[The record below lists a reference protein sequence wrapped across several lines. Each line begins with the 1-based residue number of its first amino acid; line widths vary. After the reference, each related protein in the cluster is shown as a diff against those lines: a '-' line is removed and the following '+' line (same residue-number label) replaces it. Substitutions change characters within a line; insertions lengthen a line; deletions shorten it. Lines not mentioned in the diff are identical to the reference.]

1 MGVSREKTRG
11 ESFVLRSSREGN
23 PTSYKK
29 TPLFGL
35 GVFCQRWAVSTLR
48 VALLIE
54 TSREYGRGLLRGI
67 VRYQREHGPWSIYF
81 KPHGLGQ
88 PPPDWLASWRGDGI
102 LARIND
108 RAMADAVLSAGVPA
122 IDLRSSLRVGLPIV
136 GIDNVPVVRLA
147 VEHFLER
154 GFRHFGFCGTP
165 YGEHRYQDERSD
177 RFAKAIRARGFDCHV
192 YLHPARAALS
202 WDEEQEHIAQWLRR
216 LPKPAAVMT
225 CHDDRGQQVLDACL
239 RAGLTVPDDVAI
251 LGVDNDEFLCNL
263 STPPLTSIDVHPERI
278 GYEAAA
284 LLERMMRGGRAP
296 KKPRLF
302 PPRAI
307 VVRKSTDITAI
318 GDAHVAKTARLIRER
333 ALAGE
338 KIEEVLKEV
347 PVSRSALFRRF
358 KEHLGRSPKK
368 EATRVRLER
377 AKELLRETT
386 LPVAQIAERVGYA
399 ESKYFIAVFHRAI
412 GTTPLRY
419 RRDHSTR

>member
-1 MGVSREKTRG
+1 MS
-11 ESFVLRSSREGN
+11 
-23 PTSYKK
+23 
-29 TPLFGL
+29 TP
-35 GVFCQRWAVSTLR
+35 R

-108 RAMADAVLSAGVPA
+108 RAMADAVIGTGVPA
-122 IDLRSSLRVGLPIV
+122 VDLRSSLGQLGLPIV

-177 RFAKAIRARGFDCHV
+177 RFVKAIRGCRFQCDV
-192 YLHPARAALS
+192 YQPPARAALS

-239 RAGLTVPDDVAI
+239 RAGLNVPDDVAI
-251 LGVDNDEFLCNL
+251 IGVDNDEFLCNL
-263 STPPLTSIDVHPERI
+263 STPPLTSIDVNPDRI

-284 LLERMMRGGRAP
+284 LLDRMMRGGKAP
-296 KKPRLF
+296 KKPRLYA
-302 PPRAI
+302 PRGI
-307 VVRKSTDITAI
+307 VVRKSTDIAAI
-318 GDAHVAKTARLIRER
+318 GDPHVAKTARLIRDH
-333 ALAGE
+333 ALAGGR
-338 KIEEVLKEV
+338 IEELMQEV

-368 EATRVRLER
+368 EATRVRLAR

-386 LPVAQIAERVGYA
+386 LSVAQIAERVGYA
-399 ESKYFIAVFHRAI
+399 EAKYFIAVFHREV

-419 RRDHSTR
+419 RRQSKE

>member
-1 MGVSREKTRG
+1 MSA
-11 ESFVLRSSREGN
+11 
-23 PTSYKK
+23 P
-29 TPLFGL
+29 
-35 GVFCQRWAVSTLR
+35 R

-67 VRYQREHGPWSIYF
+67 SRYQREHGPWSIYF

-88 PPPDWLASWRGDGI
+88 PPPDWLGSWRGEGI
-102 LARIND
+102 LARITD
-108 RAMADAVLSAGVPA
+108 RAMADVVLATGVPA
-122 IDLRSSLRVGLPIV
+122 IDLRSSLGQIGLPIV

-177 RFAKAIRARGFDCHV
+177 RFQQAIRGCRFHCDV
-192 YLHPARAALS
+192 YQHPARAALT
-202 WDEEQEHIAQWLRR
+202 WDEEQSHIAEWLRR
-216 LPKPAAVMT
+216 LPKPVAVMT
-225 CHDDRGQQVLDACL
+225 CHDDRGQQVIDACL
-239 RAGLTVPDDVAI
+239 RAGLVVPDDVAI
-251 LGVDNDEFLCNL
+251 IGVDNDEFLCNL
-263 STPPLTSIDVHPERI
+263 STPPLTSIDVHPESI

-284 LLERMMRGGRAP
+284 LLDRMMKGAKPPKRA
-296 KKPRLF
+296 RLF
-302 PPRAI
+302 PPRGI

-318 GDAHVAKTARLIRER
+318 GDPHVAKTARLIRDQ
-333 ALAGE
+333 ASAGRR
-338 KIEEVLKEV
+338 IEELMQEI

-386 LPVAQIAERVGYA
+386 LSVAQIAERVGYA
-399 ESKYFIAVFHRAI
+399 ESKYFIAVFHRAV

-419 RRDHSTR
+419 RRQSKS

>member
-1 MGVSREKTRG
+1 M
-11 ESFVLRSSREGN
+11 
-23 PTSYKK
+23 PT
-29 TPLFGL
+29 P
-35 GVFCQRWAVSTLR
+35 R

-88 PPPDWLASWRGDGI
+88 PPPDWLVSWRGDGI
-102 LARIND
+102 LARITD
-108 RAMADAVLSAGVPA
+108 RAMADAVIGTGVPA
-122 IDLRSSLRVGLPIV
+122 IDLRSSLGHLGLPIV

-177 RFAKAIRARGFDCHV
+177 RFAKAIRGCRFHCDV
-192 YLHPARAALS
+192 YQPPAPAALS

-239 RAGLTVPDDVAI
+239 RANLSVPDDVAI
-251 LGVDNDEFLCNL
+251 IGVDNDEFLCNL
-263 STPPLTSIDVHPERI
+263 STPPLTSIDVNPERI

-284 LLERMMRGGRAP
+284 LLDRMMRGGKPP
-296 KKPRLF
+296 KKPRLYA
-302 PPRAI
+302 PRGI

-318 GDAHVAKTARLIRER
+318 GDPHVAKTARLIRDH
-333 ALAGE
+333 ALAGRR
-338 KIEEVLKEV
+338 IEELMQEV

-358 KEHLGRSPKK
+358 KEHVGRSPKK

-386 LPVAQIAERVGYA
+386 LSVAQIAERVGYA
-399 ESKYFIAVFHRAI
+399 EAKYFIAVFHRAV

-419 RRDHSTR
+419 RRESKA